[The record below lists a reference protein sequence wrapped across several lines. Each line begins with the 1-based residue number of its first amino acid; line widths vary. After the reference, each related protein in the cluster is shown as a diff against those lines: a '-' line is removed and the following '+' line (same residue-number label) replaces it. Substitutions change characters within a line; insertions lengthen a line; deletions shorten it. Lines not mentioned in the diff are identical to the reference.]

1 METISDENGV
11 VLEKLSFDPWVGR
24 MLSPDPFIQDPPN
37 TQNYNRCSYALN
49 NPLKYTDPI
58 GYHHTSVFKP
68 GDWNAGFSSGGAL
81 HINIW
86 FTNDFNHNPFGN
98 YEQSH
103 TYSYDN
109 FTGTWSNGAG
119 QQVSPLEVH
128 ANKTWSN
135 EEFNNFVDENSTFYN
150 FTAEY
155 VDSNNGGVEYTN
167 KMVDIYPS
175 SFDLGGME
183 VVASQLSVLITLG
196 VAQNGSAGGGDL
208 NAGHVNWFLGST
220 AGILGGQNGIK
231 GSLSILN
238 GLQAES
244 NALKLGLNYSRQINL
259 VSKIGTGIKWFGRSS
274 AAFSVLYSGSQFLSG
289 QISGGKFGLDATITG
304 ASFIPVVGPAIGL
317 QYFIIDNTIG
327 VGNFSNMMI
336 NQEIQRSNMIN
347 NGNWGMGFY
356 PHVGMGVR

>member
-1 METISDENGV
+1 MR
-11 VLEKLSFDPWVGR
+11 FDPY
-24 MLSPDPFIQDPPN
+24 IQDPSN
-37 TQNYNRCSYALN
+37 SQNYNRYTYALN
-49 NPLKYTDPI
+49 NPLKYIDPS
-58 GYHHTSVFKP
+58 GYHHGPVAKP
-68 GDWNAGFSSGGAL
+68 DDWSSSGNGAL
-81 HINIW
+81 YLNTW

-196 VAQNGSAGGGDL
+196 VAQNAANGGGYYPEGSYSYDKTHIQYLPAEGIGLLGGWSNVRGNAKVYRGSDGKYYANVSATGYTPASTKGTVNFSGSVDVLSGNKVISSHSLHPFSGPSIIQSGRQDVGSAVFAL
-208 NAGHVNWFLGST
+208 PNVNSDVYLRFNVG
-220 AGILGGQNGIK
+220 
-231 GSLSILN
+231 
-238 GLQAES
+238 
-244 NALKLGLNYSRQINL
+244 YS
-259 VSKIGTGIKWFGRSS
+259 
-274 AAFSVLYSGSQFLSG
+274 YSE
-289 QISGGKFGLDATITG
+289 
-304 ASFIPVVGPAIGL
+304 
-317 QYFIIDNTIG
+317 G
-327 VGNFSNMMI
+327 VGYAVPIPGQGHYN
-336 NQEIQRSNMIN
+336 IQI
-347 NGNWGMGFY
+347 GFTIDAWTY
-356 PHVGMGVR
+356 